1 MERGFMDA
9 DSLRAKV
16 RRVVEQER
24 FCKDVQA
31 AVAVSRETKCKI
43 AQGKAVLPE
52 FAVGDFVLYALVR
65 RQGVTPKL
73 MSTWTG
79 PWRVVG
85 ADHSHVYSVQ
95 NIVSGKVHT
104 AHVARLRFYADDAD
118 LNITAEIK
126 DVFQHSYAQGEC
138 RMNALMHV
146 AEDAGRCYCFGRLG
160 RFRCRRTHVG
170 VSS

>member
-1 MERGFMDA
+1 M
-9 DSLRAKV
+9 
-16 RRVVEQER
+16 
-24 FCKDVQA
+24 
-31 AVAVSRETKCKI
+31 
-43 AQGKAVLPE
+43 LPK
-52 FAVGDFVLYALVR
+52 FAIGDFVLYARVR

-73 MSTWTG
+73 MSTWSG

-85 ADHSHVYSVQ
+85 NYNHHVYSAQ

-104 AHVARLRFYADDAD
+104 AHVARLRFYADTAD

-126 DVFQHSYAQGEC
+126 DVFQPSYAQGEC